1 MSLPSFEFDTLR
13 NVMHLFFAGCTVKM
27 IYVLR
32 LAVKFNGLKAYKEEC
47 GVSENVIPK

>member
-1 MSLPSFEFDTLR
+1 
-13 NVMHLFFAGCTVKM
+13 M

-47 GVSENVIPK
+47 GVSENVIPR